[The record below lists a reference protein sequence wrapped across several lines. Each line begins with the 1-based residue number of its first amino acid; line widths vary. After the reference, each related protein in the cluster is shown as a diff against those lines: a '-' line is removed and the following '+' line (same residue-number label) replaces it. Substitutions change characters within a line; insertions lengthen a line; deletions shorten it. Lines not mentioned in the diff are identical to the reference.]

1 MLYLIDCGSQEPSPG
16 AEGIGPCRRPRGV
29 AVRAGRPRQLPARQ
43 RGPVSIAGPRPK
55 GGESTGRRSR
65 ISLAPGRPRAGG
77 FCPASVRCLRCLA
90 ASASAWTVSP
100 WARPPSSS
108 VGRRT
113 SSSFLS
119 WRPGIGCRARE
130 VIEALWP
137 HLTADAG
144 AANLRKAARVACAR
158 QSRPRSCSAADR
170 SRPRPRPK
178 RRPMC
183 GDSRTRATL
192 VCTPAICCP
201 QILRRVDARGA
212 RSLAARGCS
221 GPSIKQ
227 ADTDDRQSPHPGRGS
242 TVGRAAA

>member
-1 MLYLIDCGSQEPSPG
+1 MS
-16 AEGIGPCRRPRGV
+16 
-29 AVRAGRPRQLPARQ
+29 
-43 RGPVSIAGPRPK
+43 
-55 GGESTGRRSR
+55 
-65 ISLAPGRPRAGG
+65 
-77 FCPASVRCLRCLA
+77 RCLA

-130 VIEALWP
+130 VVEALWP

-201 QILRRVDARGA
+201 RILRRVDARGA

-242 TVGRAAA
+242 SVGSGLAMRRLTALCRRRTGHRGDKPRLRGGATALQAWRQRAPTRGSARAVAAPAANGDKH

>member
-1 MLYLIDCGSQEPSPG
+1 M
-16 AEGIGPCRRPRGV
+16 
-29 AVRAGRPRQLPARQ
+29 RAGRPRQLPARQ
-43 RGPVSIAGPRPK
+43 RGPVSIAGPRPPK
-55 GGESTGRRSR
+55 RGESTGAQPD
-65 ISLAPGRPRAGG
+65 LACARPAARGRLLSCVGWM
-77 FCPASVRCLRCLA
+77 SRCLA

-130 VIEALWP
+130 VVEALWP

-201 QILRRVDARGA
+201 RILRRVNARDA

-227 ADTDDRQSPHPGRGS
+227 ADTDHHQSPHPGRGS
-242 TVGRAAA
+242 LGAHRAGVPLSGR